1 MKAVKADPKD
11 NMILS
16 CAVEGGADF
25 IVSGDEHLKALK
37 VYEGIRILE
46 PARFLEKIAA
56 GE

>member
-25 IVSGDEHLKALK
+25 IVSGDEHLKVLK

-46 PARFLEKIAA
+46 PARLLEKVDI